1 MSTDDAQRVMD
12 ALDRES
18 MLGLAQELIR
28 IPSFKTEETQVAR
41 YIAEFLTQRS
51 YEVQL
56 QEVEPG
62 RFQTIAIL
70 KGTGGG
76 KSLMFNGHLDIDPL
90 AMGWKRDPWTPSR
103 EGDRLYA
110 AGANNMKGGLSS
122 IITAAEAIRKSG
134 AAMAGDLVVACV
146 VGELQG
152 GVGTLHALRSGL
164 RTDAAIVAEPVG
176 DGDNIITIHVGWVEL
191 AISTIGLS
199 QHISRADDSVDAID
213 MMVKAIPA
221 IKGVDFTF
229 DPKPELPDMP
239 RIIIG
244 TIVGGRGKDHDR
256 RGPNCTC
263 DYCTVVA
270 DVRTVPGQTADMV
283 KADIIR
289 ALEKLKAN
297 DPDFRYEIETPP
309 PAHYKV
315 QTVYM
320 NPFEVSVDE
329 PIVQTLR
336 RNFVGFTGREPDQI
350 GAVVSQSY
358 AGNASC
364 HILEA
369 GIPCCLYGP
378 TGGRDRLGEPDS
390 FVDVSSMVRC
400 AQVTALTAL
409 DWCNQTD

>member
-1 MSTDDAQRVMD
+1 
-12 ALDRES
+12 
-18 MLGLAQELIR
+18 
-28 IPSFKTEETQVAR
+28 
-41 YIAEFLTQRS
+41 
-51 YEVQL
+51 
-56 QEVEPG
+56 
-62 RFQTIAIL
+62 
-70 KGTGGG
+70 
-76 KSLMFNGHLDIDPL
+76 
-90 AMGWKRDPWTPSR
+90 
-103 EGDRLYA
+103 
-110 AGANNMKGGLSS
+110 
-122 IITAAEAIRKSG
+122 
-134 AAMAGDLVVACV
+134 MAGDLVVACV

-164 RTDAAIVAEPVG
+164 RTGAAIVAEPVG

-199 QHISRADDSVDAID
+199 QHISRVHDSVDAID
-213 MMVKAIPA
+213 MMVKAIPV
-221 IKGVDFTF
+221 IKGVDFTY

-239 RIIIG
+239 RII
-244 TIVGGRGKDHDR
+244 VGGRGKDHDL
-256 RGPNCTC
+256 RGPNFTC

-289 ALEKLKAN
+289 ALEKLKVN
-297 DPDFRYEIETPP
+297 DPDFQYEIETPP

-358 AGNASC
+358 AGNDSC

-378 TGGRDRLGEPDS
+378 TGGRDQLGEPDA